1 MKRKT
6 PVKKLLEAPEVLDLV
21 VAASWLLDR
30 AEIYLDTV
38 GNESNASAVD
48 DVRRFN
54 PTPTANDFLAPNG
67 GRTEG

>member
-1 MKRKT
+1 MS
-6 PVKKLLEAPEVLDLV
+6 PMPP
-21 VAASWLLDR
+21 
-30 AEIYLDTV
+30 
-38 GNESNASAVD
+38 AVD